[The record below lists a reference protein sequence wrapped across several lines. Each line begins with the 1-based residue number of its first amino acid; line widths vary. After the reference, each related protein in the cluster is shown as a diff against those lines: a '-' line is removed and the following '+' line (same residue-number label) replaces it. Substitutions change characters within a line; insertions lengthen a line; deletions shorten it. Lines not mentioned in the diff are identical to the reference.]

1 MFKSTTYLYS
11 SLAMFI
17 MALLSCVGVLFSP
30 VSVNF
35 GLSIIA
41 YIFTGLCLLAMGFI
55 AND

>member
-1 MFKSTTYLYS
+1 MFKSTTYLYT

-35 GLSIIA
+35 GLSIIVYTLA
-41 YIFTGLCLLAMGFI
+41 GLWLLAMGFI

>member
-1 MFKSTTYLYS
+1 MFKSTTYLYT

-35 GLSIIA
+35 SLSIIA

>member
-35 GLSIIA
+35 GLSIIVYTLA
-41 YIFTGLCLLAMGFI
+41 GLWLLAMGFI

>member
-1 MFKSTTYLYS
+1 MFKSTTYLYT

-17 MALLSCVGVLFSP
+17 MALLSCIGVLFSP

-35 GLSIIA
+35 GLGIIA
-41 YIFTGLCLLAMGFI
+41 YTFAGLCLLAMGFI